1 MISHNQSNCCAPPT
15 ASSAPPTIK
24 PVTLGINELSRY
36 DPDATST
43 AKLFESSIIEI
54 VISLK
59 KPLFFK
65 LL

>member
-15 ASSAPPTIK
+15 ASAPPTIK